1 MMNIFLFLFFLYT
14 ISLALEVN
22 LKSAITDIA
31 VGKNK
36 LAVSTEKGKVFIL
49 NKESLSVEKEISLPD
64 FTDFMG
70 EKQKAKVFSV
80 DLSPSEKRVLMVVES
95 DLGKRTVFLFE
106 NGALKPILK
115 LTNVSKGMF
124 LDEDN
129 IVLGTVANEI
139 WLYNIKD
146 KKTVYKYLV
155 FRFVFSDFDMN
166 KNRSLIAWGDE
177 SGKVF
182 FIDPKSGKV
191 IGVGTEGNKDK
202 IFKLSFAKNRVIVGG
217 RDKKSVIF
225 NLKNKITNKEEWKEK
240 LDAPSL
246 LKNVK
251 TQFIN
256 RELEFIL
263 FPEKI
268 YESEFMVFVVA
279 MSPNEKYAVF
289 TSDEEGHLTVI
300 APGKGIKKVLDVG
313 CFVNVLE
320 FIDDKR
326 LLVGCIDGIL
336 KVMEVQ

>member
-1 MMNIFLFLFFLYT
+1 MMNIFLLFFFLYT
-14 ISLALEVN
+14 ISFALEVN
-22 LKSAITDIA
+22 LKGAITDIA
-31 VGKNK
+31 IGKSK
-36 LAVSTEKGKVFIL
+36 IAVSTEKGKVFIL
-49 NKESLSVEKEISLPD
+49 KKENLSVEQEISLPEL
-64 FTDFMG
+64 TDFMG

-80 DLSPSEKRVLMVVES
+80 DLSPSEKKVLIVVES
-95 DLGKRTVFLFE
+95 DLGKRTIFLFE
-106 NGALKPILK
+106 KGALKPILK
-115 LTNVSKGMF
+115 LTDASKGMF

-129 IVLGTVANEI
+129 IILGTIANEI

-146 KKTVYKYLV
+146 RKTVYKYLV

-166 KNRSLIAWGDE
+166 RDKNLIAWGDE

-182 FIDPKSGKV
+182 FIDPKNGKV

-217 RDKKSVIF
+217 RDKKSTIF
-225 NLKNKITNKEEWKEK
+225 NLKNKITDRKEWKEK

-251 TQFIN
+251 SQFIN
-256 RELEFIL
+256 RELKFVL

-268 YESEFMVFVVA
+268 YESKFMVFAVA
-279 MSPNEKYAVF
+279 ISPNEKYAVF
-289 TSDEEGHLTVI
+289 TSDEEGHLTVV
-300 APGKGIKKVLDVG
+300 APGIGIKKVLDVG
-313 CFVNVLE
+313 CFVNALE

-336 KVMEVQ
+336 KVMEVR

>member
-22 LKSAITDIA
+22 LKGAITDIA

-155 FRFVFSDFDMN
+155 FRFVFSDFDFCFCVMRACSFGEPASGID
-166 KNRSLIAWGDE
+166 RSDLATFR
-177 SGKVF
+177 SR
-182 FIDPKSGKV
+182 
-191 IGVGTEGNKDK
+191 
-202 IFKLSFAKNRVIVGG
+202 LSSRSTKWASLRFPCRV
-217 RDKKSVIF
+217 K
-225 NLKNKITNKEEWKEK
+225 
-240 LDAPSL
+240 
-246 LKNVK
+246 
-251 TQFIN
+251 
-256 RELEFIL
+256 
-263 FPEKI
+263 
-268 YESEFMVFVVA
+268 
-279 MSPNEKYAVF
+279 
-289 TSDEEGHLTVI
+289 
-300 APGKGIKKVLDVG
+300 
-313 CFVNVLE
+313 
-320 FIDDKR
+320 
-326 LLVGCIDGIL
+326 
-336 KVMEVQ
+336 